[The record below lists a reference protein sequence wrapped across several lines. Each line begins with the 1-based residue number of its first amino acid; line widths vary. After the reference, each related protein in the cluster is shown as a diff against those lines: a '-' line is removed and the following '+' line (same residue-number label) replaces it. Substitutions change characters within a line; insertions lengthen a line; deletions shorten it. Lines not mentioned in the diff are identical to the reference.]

1 MRAVRRTVEPA
12 FTFRLRNAFRS
23 FPSVMAMQEPTDGP
37 ADYPFGHV
45 RIVKENVFHENSL
58 AYAFVNLKP
67 LLPGHVLVAPKRAVE
82 RFTSLTEEEVGAMWT
97 LAKSVGQKLE
107 AHYQANALTLA
118 IQDGADAGQTVS
130 HVHIHIMPRK
140 PGDFENNDDIYDA
153 MDEQERDM
161 AEALKGEKLN
171 LDIERKA
178 RTPDVMREE
187 ATMYRNLFDSSK
199 NEPL

>member
-1 MRAVRRTVEPA
+1 MRAVQRTVEPA

-23 FPSVMAMQEPTDGP
+23 FPSAMATQEPTDGP

-82 RFTSLTEEEVGAMWT
+82 RFTSLTDEEVGAMWT
-97 LAKSVGQKLE
+97 LAKSVGHKLE

-161 AEALKGEKLN
+161 AEALKAEKLN

-178 RTPDVMREE
+178 RTPEVMMEE
-187 ATMYRNLFDSSK
+187 ATTYRNLFDSNK

>member
-161 AEALKGEKLN
+161 AKALKGEKLN

>member
-1 MRAVRRTVEPA
+1 MLGAQRTVRHA
-12 FTFRLRNAFRS
+12 STFRLRGLFRS
-23 FPSVMAMQEPTDGP
+23 VPNAMATTNRGEEP

-45 RIVKENVFHENSL
+45 RIVKSNVFHENRL

-82 RFTSLTEEEVGAMWT
+82 RFTELTDEEVGAMWR
-97 LAKSVGQKLE
+97 LAKRVGQKLE

-161 AEALKGEKLN
+161 AQALKAEKLN
-171 LDIERKA
+171 LDVERKA
-178 RTPDVMREE
+178 RTPEVMEEE
-187 ATMYRNLFDSSK
+187 ATTYRDLFQNS
-199 NEPL
+199 E

>member
-1 MRAVRRTVEPA
+1 MRAVRRTVETA
-12 FTFRLRNAFRS
+12 FTYRLKNAFRS
-23 FPSVMAMQEPTDGP
+23 FPSAMAMQESTDGP

-45 RIVKENVFHENSL
+45 RIVKANVFHENSL

-82 RFTSLTEEEVGAMWT
+82 RFTSLTDEEVSAMWT

-153 MDEQERDM
+153 MDEQEKDM
-161 AEALKGEKLN
+161 AEALKAEKLN

-178 RTPDVMREE
+178 RTPEVMREE
-187 ATMYRNLFDSSK
+187 ATMYRNLFDSG
-199 NEPL
+199 NNQLL